1 MPGRTR
7 EAQVIKVDLK
17 AFDKA
22 VAMHINSVRE
32 ALVDE
37 YREVAMEVFWRI
49 LHETPQFTGKAVA
62 HWQVGI
68 DAPDLSFRDDSLG
81 DVVDIVGGRHKKDG
95 SFYKA
100 DRARSKGD
108 EKWINVAWVRNEHK
122 FMQIKR
128 GTKVYFSNAVH
139 GDTDMGRSS
148 ANYLTS
154 LQDSGY
160 WMEKLRS
167 DNKPYETAA
176 ETIMLTQ
183 LASADLGKGNGI
195 FTFRRSRKS
204 YEKLV

>member
-1 MPGRTR
+1 M
-7 EAQVIKVDLK
+7 IKVDLR

-22 VAMHINSVRE
+22 VDLHITRAKEVAVE
-32 ALVDE
+32 HF
-37 YREVAMEVFWRI
+37 REVAMEIFWRI

-68 DAPDLSFRDDSLG
+68 DAPDLSFRDDSAG
-81 DVVDIVGGRHKKDG
+81 DFIDIVNGRHKKDG
-95 SFYKA
+95 TFYKA
-100 DRARSKGD
+100 DRAHVRGD
-108 EKWINVAWVRNEHK
+108 DKWINVAWVRNEHK

-128 GTKVYFSNAVH
+128 GSKVYFSNSVR
-139 GDTDMGRSS
+139 GDRDMGKSD

-154 LQDSGY
+154 LQQSGY

-167 DNKPYETAA
+167 VNKPYETAA

-183 LASADLGKGNGI
+183 LAFADAGAAGNGI

-204 YEKLV
+204 YENLPP